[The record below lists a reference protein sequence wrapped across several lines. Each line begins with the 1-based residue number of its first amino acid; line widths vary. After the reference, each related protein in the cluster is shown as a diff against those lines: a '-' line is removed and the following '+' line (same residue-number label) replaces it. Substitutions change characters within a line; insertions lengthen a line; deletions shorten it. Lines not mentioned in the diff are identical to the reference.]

1 MKAWIDHQTYSIKP
15 TDSWRIQNAKKAG
28 HAEDY
33 TLEQIAEAIGRGQ
46 TVTPAAYHTIPNPT
60 EKNPDAVSFV
70 CDEKQLFFLDFDEG
84 DTFPSKSAFQRC
96 AEKGI
101 FPAFWYRSFSSTEQK
116 EKYRLC
122 FLCDEPITDEGKA
135 HRIQR
140 GLMEIFPQSDRACK
154 DLCRLFY
161 GTNKGVFILDGAPS
175 FSYADICQITPEQPR
190 TQSAPPRLN
199 YAAQPGNW
207 LQENISDILVHISPD
222 CCYADWLRVGAAL
235 HYEGF
240 PFSLFDSWSRGGS
253 KYKTG
258 EPEKKWNSFRDSGSA
273 LVTGATLT
281 AMAKENGWRK
291 PERVNSYQKPAGGHQ
306 SDYKPQSST
315 YTPEAVEA
323 PQEAQEA
330 PQETPEQYMGRN
342 AAAFISEFMDGIGS
356 SVNTPAITTG
366 FQTLDEAFDGGLYPG
381 LYFIGAIS
389 SLGKTT
395 FCLQIA
401 DQIAAA
407 GNDVLIF
414 SLEMAR
420 GELMAKSISRMTFQR
435 TTKAGNGTR
444 YAKTTRGITDG
455 KRWAHY
461 SNSETRLI
469 AESVTEYGKA
479 IAPRIWIEE
488 GIGDIGVEQVRA
500 AVEKHIKLTGR
511 KPFVLIDYVQILAP
525 YDVRA
530 SDKQNTDKA
539 VLELKRISRDFN
551 IPIMGISS
559 LNRESYTEPISMR
572 AFKESG
578 SIEYTSDILLGL
590 QYSGMDSQ
598 DGETEKTRIKRVR
611 TLMKEAEQR
620 AAKGGGVDIQLKIL
634 KNRNGR
640 KGLSLGLTFYP
651 MFNCFTERTPGQFEE
666 LYGDEPTPF
675 DDDLI
680 EIR

>member
-207 LQENISDILVHISPD
+207 LQENISDILAHISPD

-240 PFSLFDSWSRGGS
+240 PFSIFDSWSRGGS
-253 KYKTG
+253 KYKIG

-291 PERVNSYQKPAGGHQ
+291 PERVNSYQKPAGSHQ
-306 SDYKPQSST
+306 SDYKPQGST

-323 PQEAQEA
+323 PQEAQGAEQKRLSGAEMIDLFLNETTSRRYA
-330 PQETPEQYMGRN
+330 P
-342 AAAFISEFMDGIGS
+342 ISTGLQTMDRI
-356 SVNTPAITTG
+356 
-366 FQTLDEAFDGGLYPG
+366 LDGGFMRQTIIFLGAAPG
-381 LYFIGAIS
+381 T
-389 SLGKTT
+389 GKTALAT
-395 FCLQIA
+395 MIFEAMAKQGKQCLYLNLEMSRNQLLARSLSRIIYQQENITMKATSILRGYQLTEQQKSMVNMAAKIYKEDVSDFMIYNPEGLKPDLDTILGLMEKEAQAAEAQGDTAPIVCVDYLQLITGRDREDGATVVKRAVAEFKEYARKHNSIVFVIMAQSRRANKSSEA
-401 DQIAAA
+401 DMAA
-407 GNDVLIF
+407 G
-414 SLEMAR
+414 
-420 GELMAKSISRMTFQR
+420 
-435 TTKAGNGTR
+435 
-444 YAKTTRGITDG
+444 
-455 KRWAHY
+455 
-461 SNSETRLI
+461 
-469 AESVTEYGKA
+469 
-479 IAPRIWIEE
+479 
-488 GIGDIGVEQVRA
+488 
-500 AVEKHIKLTGR
+500 
-511 KPFVLIDYVQILAP
+511 
-525 YDVRA
+525 
-530 SDKQNTDKA
+530 
-539 VLELKRISRDFN
+539 RDT
-551 IPIMGISS
+551 S
-559 LNRESYTEPISMR
+559 
-572 AFKESG
+572 A
-578 SIEYTSDILLGL
+578 IEYS
-590 QYSGMDSQ
+590 
-598 DGETEKTRIKRVR
+598 
-611 TLMKEAEQR
+611 A
-620 AAKGGGVDIQLKIL
+620 DIQLQLIKDEQTQMVTL
-634 KNRNGR
+634 YVTKNRFGEADAKRGHDFHFNGAASLFCPVEQFR
-640 KGLSLGLTFYP
+640 EEPTWGGLSRITRA
-651 MFNCFTERTPGQFEE
+651 TQEE
-666 LYGDEPTPF
+666 I
-675 DDDLI
+675 DLLP
-680 EIR
+680 